1 VHGKERGR
9 TCPFLR
15 MAVISAVMQMA
26 QNSLRSL
33 DFIFFASLSIAAAFL
48 FFLPSFLE
56 NILRGK

>member
-1 VHGKERGR
+1 
-9 TCPFLR
+9 
-15 MAVISAVMQMA
+15 MAVIYAVMQMA